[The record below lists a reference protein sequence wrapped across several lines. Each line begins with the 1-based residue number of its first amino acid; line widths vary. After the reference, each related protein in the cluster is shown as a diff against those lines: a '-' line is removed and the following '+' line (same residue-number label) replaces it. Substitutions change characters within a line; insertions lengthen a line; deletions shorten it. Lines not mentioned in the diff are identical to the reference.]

1 MAYTVHKTPIQTLGV
16 NGATSPSSTAAAQLV
31 ETYHER
37 GVRTDHGWPN
47 SFKLL
52 LGEILKSKVALEP
65 ELGTD
70 ENNEDINSKVIIVVV
85 RAGLQGV
92 LGADPFRENAA
103 SLEQIPAILDV
114 VALIIRRQP
123 RVLTYEPADVGAG
136 RKSSKPLYLW
146 LLPRLFEICNRLPG
160 SHYKRQLLPCLR
172 SIIFAGSLAAGETF
186 GGGNAIST
194 YFHGCI
200 AGTAPTLSYG

>member
-1 MAYTVHKTPIQTLGV
+1 MAFIVHKTPVQPLGL

-52 LGEILKSKVALEP
+52 LGEILKTEAAAEP
-65 ELGTD
+65 ESETD
-70 ENNEDINSKVIIVVV
+70 ENNVDINSKVIIVVV

-103 SLEQIPAILDV
+103 SLEQMPAILDV

-123 RVLTYEPADVGAG
+123 GVLVYEPADVGAG

-160 SHYKRQLLPCLR
+160 SAYKRQILPCLR
-172 SIIFAGSLAAGETF
+172 SIIFAESLAAGGTF
-186 GGGNAIST
+186 GDGNVIST
-194 YFHGCI
+194 YIHGCI
-200 AGTAPTLSYG
+200 AGTAPI